1 MRRSKRYQE
10 QIKAVDLNKSYSIEE
25 AVDNL
30 KAAEP
35 KVKFDE
41 TVEVS
46 IDLNIDPRK
55 PDQLIRGAVVLPHG
69 TGKTVKVCVICSGE
83 AEREAKDAGADYVGG
98 KDLIDKISKGWI
110 EFDCMIATPDMMREL
125 SKLGRLLGPRGL
137 MPSPKAGTVTQNVK
151 KAIGEVRAGRV
162 EFKTDKQ
169 GCINVGVGKISFSK
183 DKLAENIRFFLERV
197 RELKPQ
203 AVKGHLIGG
212 VYVATSMGP
221 GLKVSFS

>member
-83 AEREAKDAGADYVGG
+83 AEKEAKDAGADYVGG

-203 AVKGHLIGG
+203 AVKGHLIDG